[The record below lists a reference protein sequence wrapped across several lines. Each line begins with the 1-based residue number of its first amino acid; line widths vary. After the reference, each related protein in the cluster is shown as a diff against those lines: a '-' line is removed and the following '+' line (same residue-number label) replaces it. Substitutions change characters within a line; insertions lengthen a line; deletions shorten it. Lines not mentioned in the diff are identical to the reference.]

1 MTEKTEGGA
10 EREEAGA
17 GRREAAPNPRTYSDF
32 MRNLAAKY
40 NTENSSESS
49 RAEVPAPRLSQ
60 LAAGTK
66 SLLSLP
72 PGIPLGFPPFL
83 LPPTSLQEVIKD
95 SPFQFLPGMRPAA
108 PRPAPAFPP
117 GVFPPGLLDPS
128 HAQALL
134 TMMRGQHP
142 ASARPQV
149 TPDPASEAESPAK
162 RQRRNSSCLEAED
175 SEAPVSPPPS
185 SIPQQVE
192 RSCRSEC
199 SVSQACSEE
208 GRRIISWSVDQV
220 VDFISN
226 IDDVKEHAEAFAR
239 EKIDGSTLVLL
250 TDSHLTSLGI
260 KLGPAIRL
268 RSILAKKL
276 GTCVICS
283 HCQHCHVEN
292 QTKTSK
298 H

>member
-1 MTEKTEGGA
+1 MLIVNQVQQSGSPGSAPEP
-10 EREEAGA
+10 AGSRNQVSA
-17 GRREAAPNPRTYSDF
+17 LPAPGHTTGLPSIPPAPDF
-32 MRNLAAKY
+32 
-40 NTENSSESS
+40 SS
-49 RAEVPAPRLSQ
+49 RSDQGFPLPVPSRHAARRPAPRPR
-60 LAAGTK
+60 
-66 SLLSLP
+66 LP
-72 PGIPLGFPPFL
+72 PGRVSPGPPGPQSRPGRGNINKIIQKKNGHFEKFRHKL
-83 LPPTSLQEVIKD
+83 KIKD
-95 SPFQFLPGMRPAA
+95 LSKCS
-108 PRPAPAFPP
+108 
-117 GVFPPGLLDPS
+117 VFCFYTHSISLKNIDPC
-128 HAQALL
+128 AQALL

-268 RSILAKKL
+268 R
-276 GTCVICS
+276 
-283 HCQHCHVEN
+283 
-292 QTKTSK
+292 
-298 H
+298 